1 MTKRGPKA
9 KYWCFTLNN
18 PPETHTCKENL
29 YCVGFDPDKM
39 TYLVQGIERGKSGT
53 LHIQGYVAF
62 DKRSRLTQMK
72 KWLPTAHWEA
82 AKGSPAQN
90 LEYCTKDHSYCTH
103 GELPE
108 TTQGKRNDLELL
120 HDTLKKRA
128 GIREIVDNHF
138 ASFIRYPRSIAAAIN
153 IYAERRNWPMEVIIY
168 WGASGTGKTRSAF
181 ADYPES
187 YWKDNSQ
194 WWDSYEGQ
202 ETVIWDEFSGS
213 STSLSMFLRI
223 TDRYP
228 LSVPIKGGYVPFTSK
243 RIIFTSNVNPDEW
256 YNFRND
262 ELRYAFNRRITSR
275 IEYKRLV
282 NNSP

>member
-1 MTKRGPKA
+1 MTNRGPKA

-18 PPETHTCKENL
+18 PPETNTCNENV

-39 TYLVQGIERGKSGT
+39 DYLVQGIERGKSGT

-62 DKRSRLTQMK
+62 HKRSRLTQLK

-90 LEYCTKDHSYCTH
+90 LEYCTKDHSYCCH

-108 TTQGKRNDLELL
+108 TTQGKRTDLEFL

-128 GIREIVDNHF
+128 GIREIVDKHF
-138 ASFIRYPRSIAAAIN
+138 TSFVRYPRAIATAIN
-153 IYAERRNWPMEVIIY
+153 LYAEQRSWPMEVIVY
-168 WGASGTGKTRSAF
+168 WGASGTGKTSTAF
-181 ADYPES
+181 AEYPES

-194 WWDSYEGQ
+194 WWDHYEGQ
-202 ETVIWDEFSGS
+202 ETIIWDEFSGS
-213 STSLSMFLRI
+213 STPLSMFLRI

-228 LSVPIKGGYVPFTSK
+228 LSVPIKGGYLPFNSR
-243 RIIFTSNVNPDEW
+243 RIIFTSNINPDEW
-256 YNFRND
+256 YSFRND
-262 ELRYAFNRRITSR
+262 ELRFAFNRRITT
-275 IEYKRLV
+275 IVEYKRLV